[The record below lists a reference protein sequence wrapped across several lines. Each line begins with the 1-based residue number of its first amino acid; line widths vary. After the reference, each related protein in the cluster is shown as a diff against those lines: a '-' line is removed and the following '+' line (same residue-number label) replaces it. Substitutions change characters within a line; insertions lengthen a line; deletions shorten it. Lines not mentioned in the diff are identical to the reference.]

1 MFHNFLIRPPEKP
14 MTYIEFLERQIAEFK
29 ASPVF
34 KAMLDGEKYYAGL
47 HDILLR
53 KRTAIGANGEPVEV
67 ENLPNNRIV
76 DNQYKRLVGQKVN
89 YIAGQPIVFHTEDDE
104 YTKQLKTIYG
114 KSFQRMF
121 KNVVE
126 DSLNCGLGYIYV
138 YVDESGNIAF
148 RRFKPY
154 EVIPGWA
161 DAEHTELDYLL
172 RLYEIVY
179 YEGRTE
185 KRITKAELYDK
196 DGIKY
201 FVLEGGQL
209 KPDTDKVNETYIQA
223 GAEGY
228 NWEKIPVVPFKYNS
242 KEIPLI
248 KDVKTLQ
255 DGLNLLLSNFQNG
268 MEEDVRN
275 TILVLKN
282 YDGENLGEFRQNLAA
297 YGAVKVR
304 TVDGTDGGVETLSIE
319 VNSENYKTVIELLKK
334 AIIENGKGYDVSEL
348 RGGGTPN
355 QMNIQ
360 SVYSDIDL
368 DANGMET
375 EYQAGFESLKWF
387 VDAYLYNKG
396 LGDYS
401 AVDVDVIFNR
411 DMLIDENGVIE
422 NCLKSQGLL
431 SQETVLKNHPWVDD
445 VLLEQKRLKEGNDYE
460 DAFK

>member
-34 KAMLDGEKYYAGL
+34 KAMLDGEKYYVGL

-53 KRTAIGANGEPVEV
+53 KRTVIGANGEPVEV

-304 TVDGTDGGVETLSIE
+304 TVDGTDGGVETLTIE

-348 RGGGTPN
+348 RGGTPN